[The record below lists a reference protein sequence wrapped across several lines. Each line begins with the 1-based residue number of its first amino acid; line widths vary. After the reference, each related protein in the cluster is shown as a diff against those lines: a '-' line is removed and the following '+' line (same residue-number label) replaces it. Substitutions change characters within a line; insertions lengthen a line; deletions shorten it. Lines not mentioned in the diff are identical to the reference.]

1 MKTDAQNLLLMI
13 GGAGFLVYLVLKLWE
28 GSGERGTEHG
38 LAKRRMLE
46 AKRRGNDRSAPN
58 SQRAAAFRDAASE
71 ALEGL
76 GRIGL
81 AAAFARRAA
90 RLEPGNSDAVSLLA
104 LALRRSARYSA
115 LEQFLWQRLSDLDVA
130 DAAAFDRAFEE
141 LVALYAG
148 PLRRPETARVLRRL
162 YSPLTAATDAATD
175 ACRAP

>member
-1 MKTDAQNLLLMI
+1 M
-13 GGAGFLVYLVLKLWE
+13 VLKLWE
-28 GSGERGTEHG
+28 GAAERHDDER

-46 AKRRGNDRSAPN
+46 AKRRGNDRSRAKLE
-58 SQRAAAFRDAASE
+58 RAAAFRDAASE

-90 RLEPGNSDAVSLLA
+90 RLEPGNPDAVSLLS

-115 LEQFLWQRLSDLDVA
+115 LERLLWQRLSDLEVN
-130 DAAAFDRAFEE
+130 DAAAFDRAFAE
-141 LVALYAG
+141 LVGLYEG

-162 YSPLTAATDAATD
+162 HGQASSGRP
-175 ACRAP
+175 RAEAIANP